1 MSLVQ
6 DPGRVSDLAAA
17 MAAGKLSSVALV
29 ERCLARIR
37 EVDAQVQAW
46 IHVLEKDALEA
57 AHGLDRERAAGKVR
71 GPLHGI
77 PVAIKDI
84 IDVKGLPTRAN
95 SASRAEIAP
104 AIADATLVAHLRA
117 AGAVILGK
125 VHTTEYAYF
134 ESVPPTRNP
143 HDLTR
148 TPGGSSGGSAAA
160 VASGTVPLAIGTQT
174 AGSVNRPAAYCGI
187 GAFKPSTLSV
197 SGAGIL
203 PLAPTFDTPGAFGYM
218 PQDAV
223 ALAAAFA
230 PDHLGL
236 YALPSTAT
244 MRVVVLQ
251 DPMLSERTKT
261 TTATAISALAARCS
275 KAGIAVGVRA
285 SPVSLADVVA
295 THRLILLAELGR
307 AHAKVPRDKVAPR
320 LAADMDNGLA
330 MPEADYIAALMRLK
344 DLRRAF
350 WAGFAAD
357 EAILMPAAPDVAPHD
372 GTTGDPS
379 YVIPTTALGGP
390 VVSLNAGFCAENKMP
405 VGALLFAR
413 PGADAALASF
423 TLGRLSLI
431 APEG

>member
-1 MSLVQ
+1 MSYAQ
-6 DPGRVSDLAAA
+6 DPGRVHDLAAA
-17 MAAGKLSSVALV
+17 MTDGSLSSLALV

-37 EVDAQVQAW
+37 EVDPHVQAW
-46 IHVLEKDALEA
+46 IHVLESEARAAARLLDA
-57 AHGLDRERAAGKVR
+57 ERASGKVR

-95 SASRAEIAP
+95 SASRADRAP
-104 AIADATLVAHLRA
+104 AVADATLVAHLRA

-134 ESVPPTRNP
+134 ESIPPTRNP

-197 SGAGIL
+197 SGAGIV
-203 PLAPTFDTPGAFGYM
+203 PLAPTFDTPGAFGYT

-230 PDHLGL
+230 PDHLRL
-236 YALPSTAT
+236 YDAPVDPP
-244 MRVVVLQ
+244 MRIVVLQ
-251 DPMLSERTKT
+251 DPMLSARTRP
-261 TTATAISALAARCS
+261 TTAAAVSALAARCS
-275 KAGIAVGVRA
+275 SAGITVSARA

-295 THRLILLAELGR
+295 VHRQILLAELGR
-307 AHAKVPRDKVAPR
+307 AHANVPRDKLAPR
-320 LAADMDNGLA
+320 LAADMDTGLA
-330 MPEADYIAALMRLK
+330 MPEADYIRALGEVQA
-344 DLRRAF
+344 LRRTF
-350 WAGFAAD
+350 WAGFAPD
-357 EAILMPAAPDVAPHD
+357 EAILMPAAPDVAPRD
-372 GTTGDPS
+372 STTGDPS
-379 YVIPTTALGGP
+379 YVIPTTVFGGP
-390 VVSLNAGFCAENKMP
+390 VVSLDAGPCGETGMP

-413 PGADAALASF
+413 PGEDTALAGF

-431 APEG
+431 APHG

>member
-1 MSLVQ
+1 MSLVK

-17 MAAGKLSSVALV
+17 IAAGNLTSVALV
-29 ERCLARIR
+29 EKCLARIR
-37 EVDAQVQAW
+37 EVDPQVQAW
-46 IHVLEKDALEA
+46 IHVLESEALEA
-57 AHGLDRERAAGKVR
+57 ARQLDRERASGALR

-95 SASRAEIAP
+95 SASRADSAP
-104 AIADATLVAHLRA
+104 AVADATLVAHLRA

-197 SGAGIL
+197 SGTGIV
-203 PLAPTFDTPGAFGYM
+203 PLAQTFDTPGAFGYT

-236 YALPSTAT
+236 YALPAAPPL
-244 MRVVVLQ
+244 RIVVLQ
-251 DPMLSERTKT
+251 DPMLSDRTRM
-261 TTATAISALAARCS
+261 TTAAAISALAARCS
-275 KAGIAVGVRA
+275 RAGIAVNVRT
-285 SPVSLADVVA
+285 SPVSLAHVLA
-295 THRLILLAELGR
+295 THRQILLAELGR
-307 AHAKVPRDKVAPR
+307 SHANVPRDKLAPR
-320 LAADMDNGLA
+320 LAADMDTGLA
-330 MPEADYIAALMRLK
+330 MPETDYIAALTLLR

-350 WAGFAAD
+350 WAGFTAD
-357 EAILMPAAPDVAPHD
+357 EAILMPAAPDVAAKD

-390 VVSLNAGFCAENKMP
+390 VVSLDAGPCAETKMP

-413 PGADAALASF
+413 PGSDARLAAFVMGALSKVEH
-423 TLGRLSLI
+423 I
-431 APEG
+431 